1 MISRRHALTG
11 LGSALLATTG
21 SPASAQRAVFEPQG
35 GGTGLNLTEA
45 QLARGR
51 AFLQRHPSV
60 DIHAHPGRF
69 FLRDLKV
76 QSPTTRAFGE
86 PFEAK
91 ALADMAKG
99 GVTAALF
106 AGVADTLLLEAS
118 PTRGMVFSREFAPG
132 EAWADY
138 RRQIAT
144 LQAMVRKGDALSGR
158 TPKDI
163 AHALA
168 ARRTACVFAVEG
180 GDFIEEDLDR
190 VHLAQADGVR
200 AVTIVHYHPNQIGD
214 PQTEAPRT
222 PGLTPVG
229 RGIVKEMNRT
239 GIIIDLAHASF
250 GVTRDTVELSDRPV
264 MLSHTNLKR
273 PDVEHPRLV
282 SVEHARLVADHGGI
296 VGSVPSGIGQK
307 TVADWITSILR
318 LVDAVGPDHVAIG
331 TDMDAN
337 YLPVFA
343 DYAQWDLIPAA
354 LLARGLGEVDTA
366 KIMGGNF
373 LRVFGEVLAAPAAGG
388 RPV

>member
-11 LGSALLATTG
+11 LGSALLATAATRAG
-21 SPASAQRAVFEPQG
+21 AQRAVFDPQG
-35 GGTGLNLTEA
+35 GATGLTLTQA
-45 QLARGR
+45 QLAAGQ
-51 AFLQRHPSV
+51 AFLRRHPSV

-69 FLRDLKV
+69 FLRDLRA
-76 QSPTTRAFGE
+76 QTPTTKAFGE

-91 ALADMAKG
+91 ALAAMAQG
-99 GVTAALF
+99 QVTAALF
-106 AGVADTLLLEAS
+106 NCVADTLLLEAS

-138 RRQIAT
+138 RRQIGA
-144 LQAMVRKGDALSGR
+144 LQALVKTGAALPGR

-163 AHALA
+163 ARALA
-168 ARRTACVFAVEG
+168 THRTAAVFAVEG
-180 GDFIEEDLDR
+180 GDFIEDRLDR

-200 AVTIVHYHPNQIGD
+200 SITIVHYHPNQIGD

-229 RGIVKEMNRT
+229 RSVVREMNKA

-250 GVTRDTVELSDRPV
+250 GVTRDTVEISDRPV

-273 PDVEHPRLV
+273 PDVDHPRLV
-282 SVEHARLVADHGGI
+282 SVEHARLVASHGGI

-307 TVADWITSILR
+307 TVSDWIESILR
-318 LVDAVGPDHVAIG
+318 LVDVVGPDHVAIG

-337 YLPVFA
+337 YMPVFT
-343 DYAQWDLIPAA
+343 DYGQWGLIPAA
-354 LLARGLGEVDTA
+354 LLARGMGEADTA

-373 LRVFGEVLAAPAAGG
+373 LRVFGEVLATPKRG
-388 RPV
+388 